1 MVVRGLKGGQDE
13 PKGKPYCRLT
23 PLSYPQPHSTI
34 PSACE
39 YAEKPNALLSIGSV
53 LRERSR

>member
-13 PKGKPYCRLT
+13 PRGKPYCRLT
-23 PLSYPQPHSTI
+23 PLSYPQPHSTT

-53 LRERSR
+53 LRE